1 VTSHSYEITI
11 IGSLGPAASEA
22 FADMMTTK
30 VEPRSTVLFSDLDQ
44 LGLHEVLDRVRA
56 LGMELIEIRQ
66 AGSD

>member
-22 FADMMTTK
+22 FADMMTK
-30 VEPRSTVLFSDLDQ
+30 DEPRSTVLFSDLDQ

>member
-22 FADMMTTK
+22 FADMATK
-30 VEPRSTVLFSDLDQ
+30 VEPCSTVLFSDLDQ

-56 LGMELIEIRQ
+56 LGMVLIEIRQ